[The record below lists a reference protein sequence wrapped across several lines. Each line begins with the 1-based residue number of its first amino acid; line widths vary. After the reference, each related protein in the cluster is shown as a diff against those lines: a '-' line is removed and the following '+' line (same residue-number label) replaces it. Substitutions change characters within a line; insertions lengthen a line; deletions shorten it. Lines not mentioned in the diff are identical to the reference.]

1 MISLATQ
8 FQVKNKR
15 DFMIHK
21 YGEKITRITLPAI
34 DHTIFDTD
42 SLNGKPFMLSFF
54 RFASCPFCNL
64 RVNELVRR
72 FDEFGD
78 NFTIVAVF
86 DSPLDNLIR
95 HAKGHNAP
103 FPILADENNQYYQK
117 YSIEHSVSGV
127 LKGMVFRMPKLMKA
141 MIKGYLPIKIKG
153 SWTTMPADFLIDKSG
168 FIQVAHYGKDEGDHL
183 PFEQVK
189 AFSLK
194 Q

>member
-1 MISLATQ
+1 MQLN
-8 FQVKNKR
+8 FKLKNKR

-34 DHTIFDTD
+34 DNSTFDTE
-42 SLNGKPFMLSFF
+42 SLKGKRFMLSFF

-64 RVNELVRR
+64 RVNELVQR
-72 FDEFGD
+72 FDEFGN
-78 NFTIVAVF
+78 NFTVVAIF

-95 HAKGHNAP
+95 HVKGHNAP

-117 YSIEHSVSGV
+117 YSIQHSVSGMF
-127 LKGMVFRMPKLMKA
+127 KGMVFRMPKLMKA
-141 MIKGYLPIKIKG
+141 MFKGYLPIKIKG
-153 SWTTMPADFLIDKSG
+153 SWTTMPAEFLIDQSG
-168 FIQVAHYGKDEGDHL
+168 VIQLAHYGKDEGDHL

-194 Q
+194 